1 MTTDSNDLTAIKATI
16 DSKKVGDIVIDALQE
31 ILPHV
36 RGASTADIMMAYAVM
51 IKSTLIG
58 MELTEAEKDQAKTLF
73 DQIWPEV
80 LVDRLVATHLPSS
93 SIH

>member
-1 MTTDSNDLTAIKATI
+1 MTTDSKDLKAIQATI
-16 DSKKVGDIVIDALQE
+16 NSKKVGDIVIDALQE

-58 MELTEAEKDQAKTLF
+58 MELTGAEKDQAKALF
-73 DQIWPEV
+73 DQMWPEV
-80 LVDRLVATHLPSS
+80 LVDRLVATSPVSS
-93 SIH
+93 AIH

>member
-1 MTTDSNDLTAIKATI
+1 MTADSKDLSAIKATI

-36 RGASTADIMMAYAVM
+36 RGASTAEIMMAYAVM

-58 MELTEAEKDQAKTLF
+58 MELTEVEKDQAKALF

-80 LVDRLVATHLPSS
+80 LVDRLVATDLEGS

>member
-1 MTTDSNDLTAIKATI
+1 MTSNSKEFEDLTATI

-58 MELTEAEKDQAKTLF
+58 MELSEVEKDEAKALF
-73 DQIWPEV
+73 DRMWPEV
-80 LVDRLVATHLPSS
+80 LVDRLAITGAVSTAVH
-93 SIH
+93 